1 LSGHQYGK
9 RKVVT
14 REEDILEEAWRLAKT
29 RSHGETVGYVAL
41 NGRKLTR
48 RGIMWTGT
56 KCNLRCYFC
65 YFKDRRSDSNH
76 PEHAFMSMDK
86 AKKIATTLVEF
97 YGNTSVDIEG
107 GEPTLWDGIV
117 EYVRFC
123 RSIGLDPTVITNGQ
137 RLSKIGVVEDFR
149 EAGVRDFI
157 VSIHALG
164 ATYDRVVGRKGA
176 HARQMAALRNLQKA
190 GVPFRINAVMLTE
203 SFKHLPLIAELG
215 IRTGAK
221 VLNYLTYNPYDDQRR
236 TGVRRPEGV
245 PRYSDL
251 EPMINEALD
260 RLASAGVEGNVR
272 HYPICMVAK
281 RHRRSVYTFR
291 QIPYDPHENDFAS
304 WAWTGEQPQ
313 RMREGKTTEPFVLG
327 RRFTLGAAGR
337 YARVLSQ
344 TPLAPFL
351 WKAKW
356 ALDRIVTG
364 LSSNLENLSLEEKYQ
379 EDARLRAHDHC
390 GYVHGEKCRVCDA
403 RDICDGFHGDYARM
417 HGTDEAMPI
426 REGAR
431 ISNPLFYIQEQT
443 KFIHPNDLHIFGG

>member
-1 LSGHQYGK
+1 M
-9 RKVVT
+9 RKPVT
-14 REEDILEEAWRLAKT
+14 TEEDILEEAWEIAKT
-29 RSHGETVGYVAL
+29 RGHGETVAYVPL

-48 RGIMWTGT
+48 RGIMWLGQN
-56 KCNLRCYFC
+56 CNLRCYFC
-65 YFKDRRSDSNH
+65 YFKDRRSDPNH

-97 YGNTSVDIEG
+97 YGNTSVDIQG
-107 GEPTLWDGIV
+107 GEPTLWDGIL
-117 EYVRFC
+117 EYVTFC
-123 RSIGLDPTVITNGQ
+123 RSIGLGPTVITNGQ
-137 RLSKIGVVEDFR
+137 RLSKISVVEDFR
-149 EAGVRDFI
+149 EAGIRDFL

-176 HARQMAALRNLQKA
+176 HAKQMAALKNLQKA
-190 GVPFRINAVMLTE
+190 GVPFRTNTVMLAE
-203 SFKHLPLIAELG
+203 SVQHLPLIAELG

-221 VLNYLTYNPYDDQRR
+221 VVNYLTYNPYDDQRR
-236 TGVRRPEGV
+236 PGARRPEAV

-251 EPMINEALD
+251 APVINEALD

-281 RHRRSVYTFR
+281 RHRRAVYTFR
-291 QIPYDPHENDFAS
+291 QIPYDLHENDFAS
-304 WAWTGEQPQ
+304 WTWTGEQPQ
-313 RMREGKTTEPFVLG
+313 RMREGKTTEPFILG
-327 RRFTLGAAGR
+327 RRFTLGSAGR

-356 ALDRIVTG
+356 ALDRFVTG
-364 LSSNLENLSLEEKYQ
+364 LSSNLENLTLEEKYQ

-403 RDICDGFHGDYARM
+403 RYICDGFHGDYARIF
-417 HGTDEAMPI
+417 GTSEARPI
-426 REGAR
+426 KIGMRLRDPAHF
-431 ISNPLFYIQEQT
+431 IKDQQ
-443 KFIHPNDLHIFGG
+443 KVIHPEDERWGKE